1 MKKFLVLLL
10 FVVFPFGQLLRWDVG
25 NGVTFQLN
33 DFVVALVVLFS
44 VRDFKKDKLFWPLV
58 LWIGAMAISIVA
70 NLYRLT
76 GREIIVA
83 IMYFGRWVAYAG
95 LYYALAGVDRKYL
108 LWGILAV
115 AIVGIGQFIFMPDVS
130 WLAVSNWD
138 DHYYRLVSTFLDPGF
153 TGAILVAGLMIACES
168 MRIKNEFLRIT
179 TLIILYVA
187 MALTY
192 SRATY
197 LMYLVGFGVIGW
209 YKKSVKI
216 FLIAALVLAV
226 TIPLLPKSTG
236 EGTKLNREN
245 SVIARVEN
253 WKQSITIWAKYPIFG
268 VGYGAYN
275 SVSKAK
281 LDSHS
286 RAGADSSL
294 LLVLAT
300 TGIIGFVSYLWL
312 IGRIWIIGKRNTIF
326 VAIFCGVLVHSWFN
340 NTLFYPWAMECLW
353 IILAVSVERRAD
365 S

>member
-10 FVVFPFGQLLRWDVG
+10 FVVFPFGQLLRLDMG

-76 GREIIVA
+76 GREVIVA
-83 IMYFGRWVAYAG
+83 AMYFGRWVAYAG
-95 LYYALAGVDRKYL
+95 LYYALREVDRKYL

-115 AIVGIGQFIFMPDVS
+115 AVVGIGQFVFMPDVTF
-130 WLAVSNWD
+130 LAASNWD
-138 DHYYRLVSTFLDPGF
+138 DHWYRLVSTFLDPGF
-153 TGAILVAGLMIACES
+153 TGAILVVGLIWWPNLFV
-168 MRIKNEFLRIT
+168 RV
-179 TLIILYVA
+179 ILYVA

-197 LMYLVGFGVIGW
+197 LMYLVGFGVVGW

-245 SVIARVEN
+245 SSWARVNN
-253 WKQSITIWAKYPIFG
+253 WKDTITVWTKYPIFG

-300 TGIIGFVSYLWL
+300 TGVVGMVFYLGVLRAMWNM
-312 IGRIWIIGKRNTIF
+312 GRKNIIF
-326 VAIFCGVLVHSWFN
+326 VAIFWGILVHSWFN